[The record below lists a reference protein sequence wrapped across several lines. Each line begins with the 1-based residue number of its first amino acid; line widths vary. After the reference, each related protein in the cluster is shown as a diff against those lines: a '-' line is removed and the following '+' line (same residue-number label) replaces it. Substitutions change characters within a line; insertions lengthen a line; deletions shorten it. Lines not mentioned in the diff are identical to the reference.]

1 MTGDG
6 GTGWPDVRT
15 GEALAGADGCEIT
28 LHGRY
33 TASAQ
38 PVRGGRGTQPVDRAF
53 VLLADGTQVWLEP
66 LDQPASVRPDSERQL
81 DGVAVRVRGRAHRI
95 MPAIGQSLLA
105 PCLTAVHDLEPEPR
119 ANDASD
125 S

>member
-1 MTGDG
+1 MTGNG
-6 GTGWPDVRT
+6 GGGHLDVRT
-15 GEALAGADGCEIT
+15 GEALARADGREIT

-33 TASAQ
+33 TACAR
-38 PVRGGRGTQPVDRAF
+38 PVRGGKRTRPVDRAF

-95 MPAIGQSLLA
+95 MPAVGQSLLA
-105 PCLTAVHDLEPEPR
+105 PCLTAVHDLEQEPCV
-119 ANDASD
+119 NDASD